1 MVLTGIEPLVIDNQK
16 RYQPSR
22 SRDSRRRETGGLG
35 RRVLAKLFLLVAMVS
50 LTGGLGFFLY
60 EALAQ
65 SSFFQIVD
73 IEIKGYQRL
82 GKEELL
88 ELSGVDVHSNLVEIS
103 SGQVQGLLEEHSWI
117 ERAVVSR
124 KWPDRLLISVKERKP
139 VAIINLA
146 DGLHYVDQAAKVFA
160 PVEQMADVDYPVI
173 TGLDGEGRPLQT
185 EESGLGDA
193 LLLIK
198 YAYRPN
204 PNLPAQ
210 NISEI
215 NISNNDLVLFLVD
228 RPFPIRLG
236 RGDMWGQYKRLVKVL
251 SLLYSRKEFARV
263 SYVYV
268 DYAQD
273 KVLVGMGAG

>member
-1 MVLTGIEPLVIDNQK
+1 MYSRKTLRQLPAAQSTLPKMVLLI
-16 RYQPSR
+16 
-22 SRDSRRRETGGLG
+22 
-35 RRVLAKLFLLVAMVS
+35 AMVI
-50 LTGGLGFFLY
+50 LIGGFGSFIYQALG
-60 EALAQ
+60 Q
-65 SSFFQIVD
+65 SSFFQIAD
-73 IEIKGYQRL
+73 IEIKGCQRL
-82 GKEELL
+82 SKEELL

-103 SGQVQGLLEEHSWI
+103 SGQVQGLLEDHRWI
-117 ERAVVSR
+117 DRAVITK
-124 KWPDRLLISVKERKP
+124 KWPDRLVISVKERKP
-139 VAIINLA
+139 VAIVNLD
-146 DGLHYVDQAAKVFA
+146 DGLHYVDRAAKVFA
-160 PVEQMADVDYPVI
+160 PVERMADFDYPVI
-173 TGLDGEGRPLQT
+173 TGLTGEGHSLQI

-215 NISNNDLVLFLVD
+215 NISDNDLVLFLVD

-236 RGDMWGQYKRLVKVL
+236 RSDMWGKYKRLVKVL
-251 SLLYSRKEFARV
+251 SLLYNRKEFARV

-273 KVLVGMGAG
+273 KVLVGLGAG

>member
-1 MVLTGIEPLVIDNQK
+1 MRDRRQ

-22 SRDSRRRETGGLG
+22 GREPRRSKGAGPGRKLLLKLVVVTGL
-35 RRVLAKLFLLVAMVS
+35 VLVI
-50 LTGGLGFFLY
+50 GGLGFSLY
-60 EALAQ
+60 KILAQ

-73 IEIKGYQRL
+73 IEIKGGQRL
-82 GKEELL
+82 SKAELL
-88 ELSGVDVHSNLVEIS
+88 ELSGVDVQSNLVKINS
-103 SGQVQGLLEEHSWI
+103 SQVQNLLENHCWI

-146 DGLHYVDQAAKVFA
+146 DGLHYVDEVANIFA
-160 PVEQMADVDYPVI
+160 PVKQGADLDYPVI
-173 TGLDGEGRPLQT
+173 TGLAGSDLLQKET
-185 EESGLGDA
+185 SGLEEA

-198 YAYRPN
+198 YAGRPN
-204 PNLPAQ
+204 PNLPVQ

-215 NISNNDLVLFLVD
+215 MVNDKNLVLFLVD

-236 RGDMWGQYKRLVKVL
+236 RGNIWEKYRRVVKVL
-251 SLLYSRKEFARV
+251 AVLYRRKEFARV
-263 SYVYV
+263 AYVNI
-268 DYAQD
+268 DYAAD